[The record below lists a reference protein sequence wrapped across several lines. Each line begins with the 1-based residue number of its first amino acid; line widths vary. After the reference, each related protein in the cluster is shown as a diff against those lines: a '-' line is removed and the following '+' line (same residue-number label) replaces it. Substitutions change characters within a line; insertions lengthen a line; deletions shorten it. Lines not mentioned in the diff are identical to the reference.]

1 MPEEQSSWDEL
12 REGIEKMVET
22 NDEARERMELV
33 FGSMDAFF
41 QRLEEKRSERRV
53 KYRQELLY
61 AYSMWSDRLPQAQ
74 IFEGLEQ
81 SKAHESVSLRTVATW
96 LTWFKELTLVEAEQD
111 RHLIHFHNLSDWGI
125 PYEKYSDLKRL
136 ERGRSTRLTPRMAKW
151 MLRLQLVR
159 VQQGRGE
166 VPLAQEKI
174 MKFTKQYVEAEQLE
188 MLKVY
193 NSSGI
198 TKSSTSMEVEVEMI
212 GAQNES

>member
-1 MPEEQSSWDEL
+1 MAEEQNSWDEML
-12 REGIEKMVET
+12 ESIQRMIDT
-22 NDEARERMELV
+22 NPSARERMERT

-61 AYSMWSDRLPQAQ
+61 AYSMWSDRLAQAQ

-96 LTWFKELTLVEAEQD
+96 LTWFKELPHIEAQQD
-111 RHLIHFHNLSDWGI
+111 RHLIAFHNLEDWGI
-125 PYEKYSDLKRL
+125 PHEKYSDLMRL
-136 ERGRSTRLTPRMAKW
+136 VRERRTRLTPRMAKW
-151 MLRLQLVR
+151 MLKLQSIR
-159 VQQGRGE
+159 VPQGRRE
-166 VPLAQEKI
+166 VPLAQEKV
-174 MKFTKQYVEAEQLE
+174 MRFTKQYVEAEQLE
-188 MLKVY
+188 MLNVY

-198 TKSSTSMEVEVEMI
+198 TKSSTSLEVEVEMI

>member
-61 AYSMWSDRLPQAQ
+61 AYSMWSDRLPQAK
-74 IFEGLEQ
+74 IHEGLEQ
-81 SKAHESVSLRTVATW
+81 SEAHESVSLRTVATW